1 MRARTLLSLAL
12 PLLAAAPPTVRDVL
26 AMQTPDLSGRWVLD
40 VGRSTFGDAPGPVA
54 QMDEI
59 DQVGNTLTIHR
70 TRDIGEGPVPS
81 RFVYQIGGDATRHE
95 VGGQVTMTTTRWE
108 GPVLVLHSVVDMP
121 DAQAEVLDRMSLSAD
136 RWLLTI
142 ERIIRIAGMAEV
154 AQTLV
159 MTRH

>member
-1 MRARTLLSLAL
+1 MRARTLISVTL
-12 PLLAAAPPTVRDVL
+12 PLLMVASPAVRAARAQ
-26 AMQTPDLSGRWVLD
+26 QTPDLSGRWVLD
-40 VGRSTFGDAPGPVA
+40 VARSNFGDAPGPMA

-95 VGGQVTMTTTRWE
+95 VGGQVTMTTARWD
-108 GPVLVLHSVVDMP
+108 GPVLQLHSVVQMP

-136 RWLLTI
+136 RSRLTI
-142 ERIIRIAGMAEV
+142 ERRIRIAGMAEV

>member
-1 MRARTLLSLAL
+1 MHARTFISVTLPFLLV
-12 PLLAAAPPTVRDVL
+12 APPARDAL
-26 AMQTPDLSGRWVLD
+26 AQQTPDLSGRWVLD
-40 VGRSTFGDAPGPVA
+40 VARSNFGDAPGPVA

-59 DQVGNTLTIHR
+59 DQVGTTLTIHR

-95 VGGQVTMTTTRWE
+95 VGGQITMTTTRWD
-108 GPVLVLHSVVDMP
+108 GSVLQLHSVIQMP

-136 RWLLTI
+136 RSQLTI
-142 ERIIRIAGMAEV
+142 QRTIRIAGMAEV